1 MNQNDGRDI
10 ILEIGQVISGV
21 LMAVDSL
28 WLCVAPSGS
37 CPTSSGLC
45 LINKKMGKE
54 YFLNLFANASREQF
68 IYFFKNYRNSKYY
81 QKVKKI
87 YYYLFK

>member
-28 WLCVAPSGS
+28 WSCVAPSGS

-45 LINKKMGKE
+45 LINKKMGKD
-54 YFLNLFANASREQF
+54 NGMANIPIILYATLHE
-68 IYFFKNYRNSKYY
+68 
-81 QKVKKI
+81 
-87 YYYLFK
+87 